1 MMVLSAT
8 ILTIREY
15 VLASS
20 DSALSAN
27 LLSDGAKLSNK
38 SLFRRAKAVNADE
51 ERTQLADPLI
61 NKDHFT
67 YLAFPR

>member
-67 YLAFPR
+67 Y